1 MLLIIVGKIQK
12 KSVTYNIISKHYIK
26 IYVIIFTK
34 DLTLVKGIVRKNILT
49 KPYKYNTY

>member
-1 MLLIIVGKIQK
+1 MLLIIVGKIK
-12 KSVTYNIISKHYIK
+12 TNITYNIISKHYIK
-26 IYVIIFTK
+26 ICVIIFTK